1 MRRRTI
7 SFFKCG
13 QEVRLGKEASDG
25 ACGER
30 RAQLAGCSSDY
41 LGLILLVVSG
51 VVSLYSKEIKEF
63 LHTWPIKKLHANDRN
78 MSQHR
83 LRTLEWLHNNTY
95 NLVLYLALSVTE
107 TVQTAI
113 YWNCAIVVGSLVF
126 FHHVPQYLSFL
137 SKLVG
142 VCIGKGTQVN
152 IVLMELRDYEKSTT
166 RLKSAIAYH
175 EEKLTLKAPAV

>member
-1 MRRRTI
+1 
-7 SFFKCG
+7 
-13 QEVRLGKEASDG
+13 
-25 ACGER
+25 
-30 RAQLAGCSSDY
+30 
-41 LGLILLVVSG
+41 
-51 VVSLYSKEIKEF
+51 
-63 LHTWPIKKLHANDRN
+63 

-113 YWNCAIVVGSLVF
+113 YWNCAIVVGLLVF

-137 SKLVG
+137 STLGG

-175 EEKLTLKAPAV
+175 EEKLTLKAPAA